1 MASENVNIVIKAV
14 DKTKKTFS
22 AVTTGLNMVKKAV
35 FSLKSGLL
43 ALGGI
48 AGMGYLVKQSMNTI
62 DALGKTASKIGIATD
77 ELGALRYAAE
87 QTGVASNTLDMALQ
101 RMVRRVS
108 EAAMGTGEAVK
119 ALKEMN
125 IDAAKLNDLSPDE
138 QFRAIAEAMAGVE
151 NQSDKVRLAMRLFD
165 SEGVALVNTLDGGKT
180 ALDTFENRAR
190 ELGMTLSGDLVDGVE
205 EANDAISTFQG
216 FLGGMFKTT
225 VAELAPLIKGITQ
238 NMMEW
243 VELKVQ
249 EGGGAGK
256 VARGIAISVVNS
268 TKVIVE
274 SFGQVANSI
283 IKLGNVAGRVANF
296 LNKWFGEVTTK
307 EAQAE
312 ISNLNKDLYALEK
325 QQQAITKAGGK
336 GDYLNQPINALKEQ
350 RKEYQN
356 MIDTATTWT
365 EMQPMQPIDVGAS
378 TQWLDD
384 LLEKMKGASEAPAT
398 DIGNNDVKGLGLS
411 EEQMQ
416 AMLERKAEYED
427 NLELWRVT
435 SANNEKVHMQNIISI
450 AEQQEQEVLEIKRK
464 ALQQQLQMQKDYKR
478 QETMTITEA
487 GNTIIGAMAA
497 HNEKAFKINKAIAIK
512 NALIATFE
520 GVSQAM
526 KLPFPANIA
535 MSAVALAKGY
545 ANVSSIRATQFREKG
560 GPISAG
566 SPYIVGERGP
576 ELIVPNQAANVV
588 PNDQL
593 GGNNVTINVTTND
606 ASGFD
611 DLLTRSRGTLLGLM
625 NQALNENGKAALV

>member
-14 DKTKKTFS
+14 DKTKKTFR
-22 AVTTGLNMVKKAV
+22 AVTMGLNMVKKAV

-62 DALGKTASKIGIATD
+62 DVLGKTASKIGIATD

-180 ALDTFENRAR
+180 ALDAFEKRAR
-190 ELGMTLSGDLVDGVE
+190 ELGMTLSDDLVDGVE
-205 EANDAISTFQG
+205 EANDAIATFQG

-312 ISNLNKDLYALEK
+312 IADLNKDLYVLEK
-325 QQQAITKAGGK
+325 QQKQLGK
-336 GDYLNQPINALKEQ
+336 GGDYLNQPIDILKAQ
-350 RKEYQN
+350 RKELQS

-365 EMQPMQPIDVGAS
+365 EMEPMQPIDVNAS

-384 LLEKMKGASEAPAT
+384 LLEKMKGVSDVPAT

-478 QETMTITEA
+478 QEAMTITEA

-497 HNEKAFKINKAIAIK
+497 HNEKAFKINKALAIK

-545 ANVSSIRATQFREKG
+545 ANVSSIRATQYREKG

>member
-14 DKTKKTFS
+14 DKTKKTFR
-22 AVTTGLNMVKKAV
+22 AVTMGLNMVKKAV

-62 DALGKTASKIGIATD
+62 DVLGKTASKIGIATD

-180 ALDTFENRAR
+180 ALDAFEKRAR
-190 ELGMTLSGDLVDGVE
+190 ELGMTLSDDLVDGVE
-205 EANDAISTFQG
+205 EANDAIATFQG

-312 ISNLNKDLYALEK
+312 IADLNKDLYVLEK
-325 QQQAITKAGGK
+325 QQKQLGK
-336 GDYLNQPINALKEQ
+336 GGDYLNQPIDILKAQ
-350 RKEYQN
+350 RKELQS

-365 EMQPMQPIDVGAS
+365 EMEPMKLIDVNAS

-384 LLEKMKGASEAPAT
+384 LLEKMKGVSDVPAT

-478 QETMTITEA
+478 QEAMTITEA

-497 HNEKAFKINKAIAIK
+497 HNEKAFKINKALAIK

-545 ANVSSIRATQFREKG
+545 ANVSSIRATQYREKG

>member
-14 DKTKKTFS
+14 DKTKKTFR
-22 AVTTGLNMVKKAV
+22 AVTMGLNMVKKAV

-62 DALGKTASKIGIATD
+62 DVLGKTASKIGIATD

-180 ALDTFENRAR
+180 ALDAFEKRAR
-190 ELGMTLSGDLVDGVE
+190 ELGMTLSDDLVDGVE
-205 EANDAISTFQG
+205 EANDAIATFQG

-312 ISNLNKDLYALEK
+312 IADLNKDLYVLEK
-325 QQQAITKAGGK
+325 QQKQLGK
-336 GDYLNQPINALKEQ
+336 GGDYLNQPIDILKAQ
-350 RKEYQN
+350 RKELQS

-365 EMQPMQPIDVGAS
+365 EMEPMKLIDVNAS

-384 LLEKMKGASEAPAT
+384 LLEKMKGVSDVPAT

-478 QETMTITEA
+478 QEAMTITEA

-497 HNEKAFKINKAIAIK
+497 HNEKAFKINRAIAIK
-512 NALIATFE
+512 NAIIATFE

-545 ANVSSIRATQFREKG
+545 ANVSSIRATQYREKG

>member
-14 DKTKKTFS
+14 DKTKKTFR
-22 AVTTGLNMVKKAV
+22 AVTMGLNMVKKAV

-62 DALGKTASKIGIATD
+62 DVLGKTASKIGIATD

-180 ALDTFENRAR
+180 ALDAFEKRAR
-190 ELGMTLSGDLVDGVE
+190 ELGITLSDDLVDGVE
-205 EANDAISTFQG
+205 EANDAIATFQG

-256 VARGIAISVVNS
+256 VARCIAISVVNS

-312 ISNLNKDLYALEK
+312 IADLNKDLYVLEK
-325 QQQAITKAGGK
+325 QQKQLGK
-336 GDYLNQPINALKEQ
+336 GGDYLNQPIDILKAQ
-350 RKEYQN
+350 RKELQS

-365 EMQPMQPIDVGAS
+365 EMEPMKLIDVNAS

-384 LLEKMKGASEAPAT
+384 LLEKMKGVSDVPAT

-478 QETMTITEA
+478 QEAMTITEA

-497 HNEKAFKINKAIAIK
+497 HNEKAFKINKALAIK

-545 ANVSSIRATQFREKG
+545 ANVSSIRATQYREKG